1 MLLNFDNVR
10 NEKLTAITLQIDQFD
25 ARGNPLGVVNVAYD
39 DFEFEKGKF
48 VSEERAVRFFG
59 SWLLSVKGW
68 YVLMSRDAKVAAL

>member
-48 VSEERAVRFFG
+48 VLRHKIPLHRACMDFY
-59 SWLLSVKGW
+59 VKIIK
-68 YVLMSRDAKVAAL
+68 AE